1 MIMKKSVFTISVV
14 FGFACMLIIP
24 AKVSAQ
30 FKLTVVEKMVQN
42 AHPVPNISHDRLK
55 QILTSKDSNQVVI
68 FDVREPEE
76 YKVSH
81 LKRAI
86 NIGAEMSEA
95 EFARLY
101 GSVIKGKLVVFYCSV
116 GYRSSICLERLKNVF
131 KQYNAVQVANLLGGI
146 FRWYNEGN
154 TVVNVKGQ
162 TTDIHPYNQHWGRL
176 VQKRN
181 N

>member
-24 AKVSAQ
+24 AEVSAQ

-55 QILTSKDSNQVVI
+55 QILASKDSNQVVI

-76 YKVSH
+76 YKMSH
-81 LKRAI
+81 VRKAV
-86 NIGAEMSEA
+86 NISSEIS
-95 EFARLY
+95 ESDFARLY
-101 GSVIKGKLVVFYCSV
+101 GTAIKGKLVVFYCSV

-131 KQYNAVQVANLLGGI
+131 KQYNAVQIANLLGGI

-154 TVVNVKGQ
+154 LVVNAKGQ
-162 TTDIHPYNQHWGRL
+162 TNDMHPYNQHWGKL
-176 VQKRN
+176 VQKRD
-181 N
+181 